1 VLAGAV
7 LVGSLIVL
15 GVLQGVVWAQIAPGQ
30 QAKVYSDGAYGSLP
44 TADYHPFTALSL
56 FVLAGIAVGLV
67 AGFATWRVRSIRGAA
82 TLGALVFGAA
92 AGAAVAYGVGL
103 ALVSGVDPATI
114 GATGHELIVVQAPRL
129 ATPLVLVA
137 EPAAA
142 AVVYTFLVA
151 WDGRPDLGRAGAAGA
166 GEAGDDGKA
175 GGDGNPGADGNL
187 GGDGNPGSAG
197 VSGAAPV
204 SGGGAEPTS

>member
-1 VLAGAV
+1 MV
-7 LVGSLIVL
+7 VGSLILL

-30 QAKVYSDGAYGSLP
+30 QAKVYADGAYGSLP

-67 AGFATWRVRSIRGAA
+67 AAVATWRVRSIRGTV
-82 TLGALVFGAA
+82 TLGALALGAA

-142 AVVYTFLVA
+142 AVVYTFLAA
-151 WDGRPDLGRAGAAGA
+151 WDGRPDLGRDGAAGA
-166 GEAGDDGKA
+166 DDA
-175 GGDGNPGADGNL
+175 GGDR
-187 GGDGNPGSAG
+187 S
-197 VSGAAPV
+197 
-204 SGGGAEPTS
+204 AEPATRTSA

>member
-1 VLAGAV
+1 VRELLRRRAVVSGGV
-7 LVGSLIVL
+7 LVGALIVL
-15 GVLQGVVWAQIAPGQ
+15 GVLQGVVWSQIAPGQ
-30 QAKVYSDGAYGSLP
+30 QAKVYADGAYGSLP

-67 AGFATWRVRSIRGAA
+67 AAVATWRVRSIRGAV
-82 TLGALVFGAA
+82 TLGALVLGAA

-103 ALVSGVDPATI
+103 ALVSGVDPSTI

-142 AVVYTFLVA
+142 AAVYTFLVA
-151 WDGRPDLGRAGAAGA
+151 WDGRPDLGRGAAPEGGEAVPEGGEAVPEGGA
-166 GEAGDDGKA
+166 GVSA
-175 GGDGNPGADGNL
+175 GGDAAD
-187 GGDGNPGSAG
+187 PAG
-197 VSGAAPV
+197 EHAP
-204 SGGGAEPTS
+204 